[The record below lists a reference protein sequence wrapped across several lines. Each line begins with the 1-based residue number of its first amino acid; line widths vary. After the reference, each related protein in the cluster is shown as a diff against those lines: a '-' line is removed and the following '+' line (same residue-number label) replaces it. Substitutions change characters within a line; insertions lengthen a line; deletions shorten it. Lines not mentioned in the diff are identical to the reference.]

1 MNETAN
7 WSPVPRHQHSARA
20 ALFGEKVATARI
32 GRSPAKTI
40 LVSQSPARDG
50 RWSTRSGD
58 RATGRA
64 TTNTKA
70 LRTIP
75 FTCAPSGKSDQQ
87 ILTLKTAINL
97 DPIQKTDS

>member
-58 RATGRA
+58 RAAGKEA
-64 TTNTKA
+64 NNTKA
-70 LRTIP
+70 PTTMA
-75 FTCAPSGKSDQQ
+75 FTFAPLEKA
-87 ILTLKTAINL
+87 LINL